1 MVLVEGTNLSEGRG
15 TTRPFEM
22 VGAPFIDP
30 VPLAA
35 QMNALHL
42 PGIRFRATWFTPTT
56 SKFAGE
62 RCGGLALHVT
72 DRARFRPV
80 RTAIILL
87 QQIARAYPTQFRILG
102 DAPTEAG
109 NGGNNRAGHQ
119 AFFELLAGNGWLRGA
134 VMAGESP
141 AATEER
147 DAAAMALFLR
157 QRRQALLYSR

>member
-1 MVLVEGTNLSEGRG
+1 
-15 TTRPFEM
+15 M

-109 NGGNNRAGHQ
+109 HP

-141 AATEER
+141 AAMEER
-147 DAAAMALFLR
+147 DAAAMAHFLR